1 MYIKGKI
8 NNLYIKT
15 NILIVCIFIFLSN
28 IASKEFINNVY
39 PELIKSSFNTF
50 FLLTNNIW
58 LYYIPILA
66 IYLFTLNSFINY
78 DIEKKYIYR
87 FNKKTSL
94 SKYNLII
101 IFIYTTILTCI
112 LNLSFMFISYSIN
125 NSKLVFDEIFLI
137 FITIVL
143 QTLVLYIYS
152 LICVLVD
159 LIFYNNKL
167 VLMISES
174 SIFILSLIQGNYLN
188 NSIFSTLSLYDYFTI
203 YNISLKNNNIL
214 YTIIF
219 LLLIV
224 YILINFIMMSCKKL
238 KI

>member
-78 DIEKKYIYR
+78 DIEKKIH
-87 FNKKTSL
+87 L
-94 SKYNLII
+94 
-101 IFIYTTILTCI
+101 
-112 LNLSFMFISYSIN
+112 
-125 NSKLVFDEIFLI
+125 
-137 FITIVL
+137 
-143 QTLVLYIYS
+143 
-152 LICVLVD
+152 
-159 LIFYNNKL
+159 
-167 VLMISES
+167 
-174 SIFILSLIQGNYLN
+174 
-188 NSIFSTLSLYDYFTI
+188 
-203 YNISLKNNNIL
+203 
-214 YTIIF
+214 
-219 LLLIV
+219 
-224 YILINFIMMSCKKL
+224 
-238 KI
+238 